1 MIFILGE
8 ADIKELMNKISKI
21 NKEDIHISAWDSESQ
36 TVLISFNIKAIEYI
50 VRNTLGS
57 KINITGTK
65 ILSAKDPSVICAVEV
80 DMDSPLLFPNKEES
94 QETTTQQKDEK
105 KKIEEEIKGN
115 ESENIK
121 NTHNEEHA
129 TEEGPTSQEI
139 KTGEEDPEIKLEK
152 MIKKLKS
159 KRKAVKIG
167 KTEFEEGTI

>member
-8 ADIKELMNKISKI
+8 ADIKELINKISKI

-36 TVLISFNIKAIEYI
+36 AVLISFNIKAIEYI
-50 VRNTLGS
+50 VRSTLGS

-80 DMDSPLLFPNKEES
+80 DMDSPLLFPNKEEG
-94 QETTTQQKDEK
+94 QEAHTQQKDKEN
-105 KKIEEEIKGN
+105 KIEEEVKEN
-115 ESENIK
+115 ESEN
-121 NTHNEEHA
+121 EEQ
-129 TEEGPTSQEI
+129 TTKENPPSQDI
-139 KTGEEDPEIKLEK
+139 KTDEEDPEIKLEK

-159 KRKAVKIG
+159 KKKPVKIG